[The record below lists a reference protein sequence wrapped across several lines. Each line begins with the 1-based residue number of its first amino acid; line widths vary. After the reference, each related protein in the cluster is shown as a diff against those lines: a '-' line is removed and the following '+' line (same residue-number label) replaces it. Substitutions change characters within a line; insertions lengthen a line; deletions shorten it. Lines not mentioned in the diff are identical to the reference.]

1 MKENILISFLH
12 LLGVKYTTS
21 FSGKYFA
28 AHPHKYNL
36 FGLSSMLSD
45 YKINNAG
52 IKVSDKNDITI
63 IETPFI
69 AHIGSDFAIVERI
82 ENSNIYF
89 VEGGKKIKTTIDEF
103 LKMWTGYTLIAE
115 VDGDSI
121 EPNYKLNFQKELF
134 HNISKI
140 SVLAISAF
148 LVMLGI
154 IYTNS
159 YKSLAV
165 MFLLIISLIGIYWSF
180 TNIEATLIT

>member
-1 MKENILISFLH
+1 MTTNRLISFLH